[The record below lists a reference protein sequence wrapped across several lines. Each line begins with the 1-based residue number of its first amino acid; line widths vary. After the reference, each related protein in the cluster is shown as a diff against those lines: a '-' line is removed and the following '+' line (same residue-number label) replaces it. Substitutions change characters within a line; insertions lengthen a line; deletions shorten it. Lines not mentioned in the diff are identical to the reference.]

1 MFLGHLTV
9 AGEGVSAPRGWKGW
23 RCAGRGQRPGVWDLF
38 TAWWGAMGRLS
49 PEFRSRGTWDPGKA
63 VRKTCSRGL
72 EERKEVK
79 TIGGIRNS
87 FRDAQT
93 C

>member
-1 MFLGHLTV
+1 MEVRRERAEARSLGFIHSV
-9 AGEGVSAPRGWKGW
+9 VGS
-23 RCAGRGQRPGVWDLF
+23 
-38 TAWWGAMGRLS
+38 LS

-72 EERKEVK
+72 EESKEVK